1 MTDYNDA
8 PPGSEDYATAFWTSP
23 EGRARAAAER
33 TAREP
38 KAPSRAEV
46 IRTKLAAHDAALAAS
61 IHSRYGT
68 VGRPGILP
76 GAEVESLQDELYEL
90 MLAEGDP
97 FAERG
102 RDVDLEA
109 AFEAMR

>member
-1 MTDYNDA
+1 MTNYDA
-8 PPGSEDYATAFWTSP
+8 EPGSADYATQFWSSP

-46 IRTKLAAHDAALAAS
+46 IRTKLAAHDAALAAAAV
-61 IHSRYGT
+61 SRYGT
-68 VGRPGILP
+68 EGRPGILP
-76 GAEVESLQDELYEL
+76 GAEVEALQTELYAL
-90 MLAEGDP
+90 MAEAGDP